1 MQSVITVGG
10 SESSTLKTDS
20 ATHP

>member
-10 SESSTLKTDS
+10 SESSTLETDS